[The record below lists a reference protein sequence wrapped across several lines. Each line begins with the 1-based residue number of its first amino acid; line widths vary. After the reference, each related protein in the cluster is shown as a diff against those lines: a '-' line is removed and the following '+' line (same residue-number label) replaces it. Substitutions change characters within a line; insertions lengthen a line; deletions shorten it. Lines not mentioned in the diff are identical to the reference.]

1 MSKSRQLASKLFGDQ
16 FQEKFPPGDVTRKDV
31 FRNYLWHV
39 GGNPLVKKNLQSG
52 FKATVAKS
60 LLSHWGIPADPKVVY
75 DKHLKYTKTI
85 VTKVV
90 NEGTY
95 LQHCGSRLDEPAF
108 IEEKTKWF
116 SEIVCL
122 KNDNKTVI
130 VEVSFEVLKQCLRR
144 VLQPCQNISN

>member
-1 MSKSRQLASKLFGDQ
+1 MEIFA
-16 FQEKFPPGDVTRKDV
+16 PGEVSRKDIY
-31 FRNYLWHV
+31 RNYLWHV
-39 GGNPLVKKNLQSG
+39 AGQPMVKKTLQSG
-52 FKATVAKS
+52 YKATVAKS

-116 SEIVCL
+116 SEIVSL
-122 KNDNKTVI
+122 KKDNNTVM
-130 VEVSFEVLKQCLRR
+130 VEVSFETLSNCCQGR
-144 VLQPCQNISN
+144 VLLL

>member
-1 MSKSRQLASKLFGDQ
+1 MSKSRQLASKLFGHQ

-39 GGNPLVKKNLQSG
+39 GGNPLVKKTLQSG
-52 FKATVAKS
+52 FKA
-60 LLSHWGIPADPKVVY
+60 DPKVVY
-75 DKHLKYTKTI
+75 ESHLKYTKTI

-116 SEIVCL
+116 SEIVRL
-122 KNDNKTVI
+122 KNDNNTVM
-130 VEVSFEVLKQCLRR
+130 VEVSFETLSNCCQGR
-144 VLQPCQNISN
+144 VLLL